1 MKKFLALLLAVMMV
15 MTLAACGADA
25 DKELTEKIQGSW
37 TLELTMNGD
46 MMGVSEFT
54 GEIALPITITFDA
67 DGIMTMHMTEE
78 NKAVF
83 TESLETEMYTFMTD
97 MMYSQFEDMGM
108 TREEADAAVQE
119 YYGQTMEEL
128 IEELMADVMAE
139 LDADELA
146 AEMESSSAY
155 IIKNGKLYTGEST
168 DDLDVMEC
176 NEIELSGNTLKLLS
190 SNAASTWEDLN
201 LTFPITLTRAK

>member
-15 MTLAACGADA
+15 MSLAACGADA

-119 YYGQTMEEL
+119 YYGQTMEEV
-128 IEELMADVMAE
+128 IEELMAEVMTE

-190 SNAASTWEDLN
+190 SNDASTWEDLN
-201 LTFPITLTRAK
+201 LTFPITLKRAD

>member
-37 TLELTMNGD
+37 TLELTMTGD

-54 GEIALPITITFDA
+54 GEIALPITITFD
-67 DGIMTMHMTEE
+67 DEGIMTMHMTEE

-83 TESLETEMYTFMTD
+83 AESLETEMYAFMTD

-108 TREEADAAVQE
+108 SREEADAAVQE

-128 IEELMADVMAE
+128 IDELMAELMAE

-155 IIKNGKLYTGEST
+155 IIKNGKLYTGDST

-190 SNAASTWEDLN
+190 SNAADTWEDLN
-201 LTFPITLTRAK
+201 LTFPITLTRAN

>member
-37 TLELTMNGD
+37 TLELTMTGD

>member
-25 DKELTEKIQGSW
+25 DKELAEKIQGSW
-37 TLELTMNGD
+37 TLELAMDGD

-54 GEIALPITITFDA
+54 GEIALPITITFD
-67 DGIMTMHMTEE
+67 DEGIMTMHLTEE

-83 TESLETEMYTFMTD
+83 SESLETEMYAFMND

-128 IEELMADVMAE
+128 IDELMADVMTE
-139 LDADELA
+139 LDVDELA
-146 AEMESSSAY
+146 AEMESTSAY
-155 IIKNGKLYTGEST
+155 MIKNGKLYTGEST
-168 DDLDVMEC
+168 DDIDRMEC

-190 SNAASTWEDLN
+190 SNDADTWESLN
-201 LTFPITLTRAK
+201 LTFPITLTRAN

>member
-1 MKKFLALLLAVMMV
+1 MKKFLALLLAVVMV
-15 MTLAACGADA
+15 MTLGACGCDA
-25 DKELTEKIQGSW
+25 DKGLSGQSQGSW
-37 TLELTMNGD
+37 TLELTMDGD

-78 NKAVF
+78 NKAMF
-83 TESLETEMYTFMTD
+83 TESLETEMYAFMTD

-128 IEELMADVMAE
+128 IEELMAEVMTE

-176 NEIELSGNTLKLLS
+176 NEIELSGSTLKLLS
-190 SNAASTWEDLN
+190 SNDASTWEDLN
-201 LTFPITLTRAK
+201 LTFPITLKRAD

>member
-15 MTLAACGADA
+15 MSLAACGADA

-37 TLELTMNGD
+37 TLELTMTGD

-201 LTFPITLTRAK
+201 LTFPITLTRAN

>member
-128 IEELMADVMAE
+128 IEELMAEVMAE

-201 LTFPITLTRAK
+201 LTFPITLTRAD

>member
-15 MTLAACGADA
+15 MSLAACGADA

-128 IEELMADVMAE
+128 IEELMAEVMAE

-190 SNAASTWEDLN
+190 SNDASTWEDLN
-201 LTFPITLTRAK
+201 LTFPITLTRAD

>member
-128 IEELMADVMAE
+128 IEELMADVMTE

-190 SNAASTWEDLN
+190 SNDASTWEDLN
-201 LTFPITLTRAK
+201 LTFPITLTRAD

>member
-37 TLELTMNGD
+37 TLELTMTGD

-83 TESLETEMYTFMTD
+83 SESLETEMYAFMTD

-128 IEELMADVMAE
+128 IDELMAELMVE
-139 LDADELA
+139 LDVNDLA

-155 IIKNGKLYTGEST
+155 IIKNGKLYTGDST

-190 SNAASTWEDLN
+190 SNAADTWEDLN
-201 LTFPITLTRAK
+201 LTFPITLTRAN

>member
-128 IEELMADVMAE
+128 IEELMAEVMTE

-201 LTFPITLTRAK
+201 LTFPITLTRAN

>member
-15 MTLAACGADA
+15 MSLAACGADA

-37 TLELTMNGD
+37 TLELTMTGD

-119 YYGQTMEEL
+119 YYGQTMEEV
-128 IEELMADVMAE
+128 IEELMAEVMTE

-190 SNAASTWEDLN
+190 SNDASTWEDLN
-201 LTFPITLTRAK
+201 LTFPITLKRAD

>member
-83 TESLETEMYTFMTD
+83 SESLETEMYAFMTD

-128 IEELMADVMAE
+128 IDELMAELMVE
-139 LDADELA
+139 LDVNDLA

-155 IIKNGKLYTGEST
+155 IIKNGKLYTGDST

-190 SNAASTWEDLN
+190 SNAADTWEDLN
-201 LTFPITLTRAK
+201 LTFPITLTRAN

>member
-67 DGIMTMHMTEE
+67 DGIMTMHLTEE

-83 TESLETEMYTFMTD
+83 TESLETEMYAFMTD

-128 IEELMADVMAE
+128 IDELMAEVMAE

-190 SNAASTWEDLN
+190 SNAADTWEDLN
-201 LTFPITLTRAK
+201 LTFPITLTRAN

>member
-37 TLELTMNGD
+37 TLELTMTGD

-83 TESLETEMYTFMTD
+83 AESLETEMYAFMTD

-108 TREEADAAVQE
+108 SREEADAAVQE

-128 IEELMADVMAE
+128 IDELMAELMAE

-155 IIKNGKLYTGEST
+155 IIKNGKLYTGDST

-190 SNAASTWEDLN
+190 SNAADTWEDLN
-201 LTFPITLTRAK
+201 LTFPITLTRAN

>member
-37 TLELTMNGD
+37 TLELTMTGD

-128 IEELMADVMAE
+128 IEELMAEVMTE

-201 LTFPITLTRAK
+201 LTFPITLTRAD

>member
-37 TLELTMNGD
+37 TLELTMTGD

-119 YYGQTMEEL
+119 YYGQTMEEV
-128 IEELMADVMAE
+128 IEELMAEVMTE

-190 SNAASTWEDLN
+190 SNDASTWEDLN
-201 LTFPITLTRAK
+201 LTFPITLTRAD

>member
-15 MTLAACGADA
+15 MSLAACGADA

-119 YYGQTMEEL
+119 YYGQTMEEV
-128 IEELMADVMAE
+128 IEELMAEVMTE

-190 SNAASTWEDLN
+190 SNDASTWEDLN
-201 LTFPITLTRAK
+201 LTFPITLTRAD

>member
-128 IEELMADVMAE
+128 IEELMAEVMAE

-201 LTFPITLTRAK
+201 LTFPITLTRAN

>member
-37 TLELTMNGD
+37 TLELTMTGD

-83 TESLETEMYTFMTD
+83 SESLETEMYAFMTD

-128 IEELMADVMAE
+128 IDELMAELMVE
-139 LDADELA
+139 LDVDDLA

-190 SNAASTWEDLN
+190 SNAADTWEDLN
-201 LTFPITLTRAK
+201 LTFPITLTRAN

>member
-1 MKKFLALLLAVMMV
+1 MKKFLALLLAVVMV
-15 MTLAACGADA
+15 MTLAACGSDA
-25 DKELTEKIQGSW
+25 DKKLTEQIQGSW
-37 TLELTMNGD
+37 TLELTMDGD

-54 GEIALPITITFDA
+54 GEIVLPITITFDA
-67 DGIMTMHMTEE
+67 DGIMTMHMTAE

-119 YYGQTMEEL
+119 YYGQTMEEV
-128 IEELMADVMAE
+128 IEELMAEVMAE

-190 SNAASTWEDLN
+190 SNDASTWEDLN
-201 LTFPITLTRAK
+201 LTFPITLTRAD

>member
-15 MTLAACGADA
+15 MSLAACGADA

-119 YYGQTMEEL
+119 YYGQTMEEV
-128 IEELMADVMAE
+128 IEELMAEVMAE

-190 SNAASTWEDLN
+190 SNDASTWEDLN
-201 LTFPITLTRAK
+201 LTFPITLTRAN

>member
-37 TLELTMNGD
+37 TLELTMTGD

-119 YYGQTMEEL
+119 YYGQTMEEV
-128 IEELMADVMAE
+128 IEELMAEVMTE

-201 LTFPITLTRAK
+201 LTFPITLTRAD

>member
-15 MTLAACGADA
+15 MSLAACGADA

-37 TLELTMNGD
+37 TLELTMTGD

-67 DGIMTMHMTEE
+67 DGIMTMHMPEE

-108 TREEADAAVQE
+108 TREEAAAAVQE

-128 IEELMADVMAE
+128 IEELMAEVMTE

-176 NEIELSGNTLKLLS
+176 NEIELSGNTQKLLS

-201 LTFPITLTRAK
+201 LTFPITLTRAN

>member
-15 MTLAACGADA
+15 MSLAACGADA

-37 TLELTMNGD
+37 TLELTMTGD

-119 YYGQTMEEL
+119 YYGQTMEEV
-128 IEELMADVMAE
+128 IEELMAEVMTE

-190 SNAASTWEDLN
+190 SNDASTWEDLN
-201 LTFPITLTRAK
+201 LTFPITLTRAD

>member
-37 TLELTMNGD
+37 TLELPMTGD

-54 GEIALPITITFDA
+54 GEIALPITITFD
-67 DGIMTMHMTEE
+67 DEGIMTMHMTEE

-128 IEELMADVMAE
+128 IEELMAEVMTE

-190 SNAASTWEDLN
+190 SNDASTWEDLN
-201 LTFPITLTRAK
+201 LTFPITLTRAD

>member
-15 MTLAACGADA
+15 MSLAACGADA

-37 TLELTMNGD
+37 TLELTMTGD

-119 YYGQTMEEL
+119 YYGQTMEEV
-128 IEELMADVMAE
+128 IEELMAEVMTE

-168 DDLDVMEC
+168 DDLDVMES

-190 SNAASTWEDLN
+190 SNDASTWEDLN
-201 LTFPITLTRAK
+201 LTFPITLTRAN

>member
-54 GEIALPITITFDA
+54 GEIALPITITFD
-67 DGIMTMHMTEE
+67 DEGIMTMHMTEE

-83 TESLETEMYTFMTD
+83 TESLETEMYAFMTD

-128 IEELMADVMAE
+128 IDELMAELMVE
-139 LDADELA
+139 LDVNDLA

-155 IIKNGKLYTGEST
+155 IIKNGKLYTGDST

-190 SNAASTWEDLN
+190 SNAADTWEDLN
-201 LTFPITLTRAK
+201 LTFPITLTRAN

>member
-15 MTLAACGADA
+15 MSLAACGADA

-37 TLELTMNGD
+37 TLELTMTGD

-83 TESLETEMYTFMTD
+83 TESLETEMYAFMTD

-119 YYGQTMEEL
+119 YYGQTMEEV
-128 IEELMADVMAE
+128 IEELMAEVMTE

-190 SNAASTWEDLN
+190 SNDASTWEDLN
-201 LTFPITLTRAK
+201 LTFPITLTRAD

>member
-15 MTLAACGADA
+15 MSLAACGADA

-37 TLELTMNGD
+37 TLELTMTGD

-176 NEIELSGNTLKLLS
+176 NEIELSGSTLKLLS
-190 SNAASTWEDLN
+190 SNDASTWEDLN
-201 LTFPITLTRAK
+201 LTFPITLKRAD

>member
-37 TLELTMNGD
+37 TLELTMTGD

-83 TESLETEMYTFMTD
+83 TESLETEMYAFMTD

-139 LDADELA
+139 LNADELA

-190 SNAASTWEDLN
+190 SNDASTWEDLN
-201 LTFPITLTRAK
+201 LTFPITLTRAD

>member
-201 LTFPITLTRAK
+201 LTFPITLTRAD

>member
-15 MTLAACGADA
+15 MSLAACGADA

-119 YYGQTMEEL
+119 YYGQTMEEV
-128 IEELMADVMAE
+128 IEELMAEVMAE

-190 SNAASTWEDLN
+190 SNDASTWEDLN
-201 LTFPITLTRAK
+201 LTFPITLTRAD

>member
-83 TESLETEMYTFMTD
+83 TESLETKMYTFMTD

-128 IEELMADVMAE
+128 IEELMAEVMTE

-190 SNAASTWEDLN
+190 SNDASTWEDLN
-201 LTFPITLTRAK
+201 LTFPITLTRAD